1 MKKTLLLLSFLQIS
15 IFSLFA
21 QNSAPAS
28 PQTKPIALV
37 GGTIHIGNGQIIQ
50 NGVVVFDKGNITA
63 VGDANTNFD
72 RANTEIINVNGKQ
85 VYPGLIAPSALAGLV
100 EVASVRAT
108 VDHTE
113 IGQFNPNIHSYVAYN
128 TDSEVIPT
136 IRGNGILIGQATP
149 EGGIIS
155 GNSSIME
162 YDGWNWEDAL
172 LKKDDGIWLN
182 YPALIARQFNFDE
195 LRFVIKKNEKYVE
208 QKNEL
213 HKFFGDALAYSEIK
227 NPTPLNAKFE
237 DMKGLFNGTKNLYIR
252 VNDGKEI
259 IEAANLAKQ
268 YKIFKIVVVG
278 GEDADFALEFLKENN
293 IPVIVSPTHRLPN
306 SADED
311 VWKPY
316 KLPAELMKAGLTV
329 GMYYTEEFWRTRNLP
344 FVAGTAAGFG
354 MTPEQALQM
363 ITLNNAKILGIDKQV
378 GSIEVG
384 KNATIVVSAGD
395 LLDMRTS
402 KVEHAFIRGKKID
415 LDDKQK
421 RLYKKFADKY
431 GIKE

>member
-21 QNSAPAS
+21 QNSAPAL

-72 RANTEIINVNGKQ
+72 RINTEVINVSGKQ

-100 EVASVRAT
+100 EISSVRAT
-108 VDHTE
+108 IDHTE

-237 DMKGLFNGTKNLYIR
+237 DMKGLFNGIKNLYIR

-259 IEAANLAKQ
+259 IEAVNLAKQ
-268 YKIFKIVVVG
+268 YKISKIVVVG